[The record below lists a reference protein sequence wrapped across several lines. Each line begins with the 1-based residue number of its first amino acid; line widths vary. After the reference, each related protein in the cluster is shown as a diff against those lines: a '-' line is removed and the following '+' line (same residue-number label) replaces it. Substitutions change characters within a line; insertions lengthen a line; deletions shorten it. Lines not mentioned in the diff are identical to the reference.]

1 MLGTLF
7 LIPKFASTNAGGG
20 RYSMMLLPSFN
31 SIGDKE
37 IMKLLLN
44 FHLTGCWK
52 KPFSRARWFWWYIFV
67 SPEL

>member
-7 LIPKFASTNAGGG
+7 PIPKFASTNAGGG

-44 FHLTGCWK
+44 FHLTG
-52 KPFSRARWFWWYIFV
+52 R
-67 SPEL
+67 